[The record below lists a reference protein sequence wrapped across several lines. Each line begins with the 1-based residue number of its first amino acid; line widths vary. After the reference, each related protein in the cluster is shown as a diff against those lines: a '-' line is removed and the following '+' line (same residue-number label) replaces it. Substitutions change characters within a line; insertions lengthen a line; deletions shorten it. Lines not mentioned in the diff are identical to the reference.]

1 MTIEK
6 YFEKNNKIYGVSSVN
21 QFGWKHTVYVF
32 NDLEDAN
39 KWLSSEEG
47 RFAER
52 ELMSKSKAIQ
62 LAGGKAVK
70 NAMDWML
77 PTL

>member
-39 KWLSSEEG
+39 KWLNSEEG

-62 LAGGKAVK
+62 LAGEKAVK